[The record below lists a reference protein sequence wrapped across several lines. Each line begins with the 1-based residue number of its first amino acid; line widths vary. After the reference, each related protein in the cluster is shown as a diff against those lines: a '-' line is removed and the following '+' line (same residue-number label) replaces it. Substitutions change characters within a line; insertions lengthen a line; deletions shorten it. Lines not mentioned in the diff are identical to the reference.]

1 MFKKLFWILVIV
13 LTILAL
19 IGVSYYIAK
28 SNGLLAVADSSVKC
42 EDTTC
47 CKNAGY
53 DYFDTSLNS
62 CYSSGDLDY
71 SSSGGGGGN
80 G

>member
-1 MFKKLFWILVIV
+1 MFKKILWILIII
-13 LTILAL
+13 LTLLAL

-28 SNGLLAVADSSVKC
+28 SNGLLSVADASVKC
-42 EDTTC
+42 QDTAC

-53 DYFDTSLNS
+53 DYFDTPLNS

-71 SSSGGGGGN
+71 SSSGGGDGN

>member
-1 MFKKLFWILVIV
+1 MFKKILWILAII

-28 SNGLLAVADSSVKC
+28 SNGLLAVADPSNKC
-42 EDTTC
+42 KDTEC
-47 CKNAGY
+47 CKNSGY

-62 CYSSGDLDY
+62 CYSAGDLDY
-71 SSSGGGGGN
+71 SSSGGGGGS